1 MPMMFALTGT
11 AASGDALLELVTSA
25 ITTVI
30 SWVGTFITALVTE
43 SGALYVLAP
52 LFAIGIAISAILL
65 GVKIVKSIVWG
76 A

>member
-1 MPMMFALTGT
+1 M
-11 AASGDALLELVTSA
+11 LELVGTG

-30 SWVGTFITALVTE
+30 GWVGSFIDALITTD
-43 SGALYVLAP
+43 GALSTLGP
-52 LFAIGIAISAILL
+52 LFAIGISISAILL

>member
-1 MPMMFALTGT
+1 M
-11 AASGDALLELVTSA
+11 LEQVTSG

-30 SWVGTFITALVTE
+30 GWIGTVVDAIVGTE
-43 SGALYVLAP
+43 GVLSELGP

-65 GVKIVKSIVWG
+65 GVKMVRSIVWG

>member
-1 MPMMFALTGT
+1 MLEAVS
-11 AASGDALLELVTSA
+11 SG

-30 SWVGTFITALVTE
+30 SWIGTVVNALIST
-43 SGALYVLAP
+43 SGELNALLP

-65 GVKIVKSIVWG
+65 GVKIVRSIVWG